1 MNKKDNFTLPFR
13 VEGQGR
19 AKLCRSSEMATICDV
34 LTLQVKLTTMS
45 TRFAMALINAQTH
58 LLWVFGS
65 MVPADA
71 PTVEHP
77 GLCLGHIFIKWRAQS
92 RCFGRPPSGRRK
104 SLSSCSH
111 FFLTTSMLVPKNS
124 RKCRVSVVAAQQTR
138 RDVLF
143 WMSRA
148 NALKSGMVM
157 NVAMFV
163 LADFIVR
170 RLAGG
175 HCFGRQR
182 LRRRRRR
189 GGEGEGE
196 RELEVSCCVM
206 CVVCC
211 CVMFL

>member
-58 LLWVFGS
+58 LLWVVGS

-92 RCFGRPPSGRRK
+92 RCFGRPPSGRRE

-111 FFLTTSMLVPKNS
+111 FFFDDEHARPKKLTEVP
-124 RKCRVSVVAAQQTR
+124 C
-138 RDVLF
+138 L
-143 WMSRA
+143 
-148 NALKSGMVM
+148 
-157 NVAMFV
+157 
-163 LADFIVR
+163 
-170 RLAGG
+170 
-175 HCFGRQR
+175 C
-182 LRRRRRR
+182 RRRSADTARRPVLDVP
-189 GGEGEGE
+189 GQC
-196 RELEVSCCVM
+196 LEVRHGHECGH
-206 CVVCC
+206 VCPR
-211 CVMFL
+211 